1 MRRNLFLSTCAVAA
15 LLAGASATAAVR
27 HYCIAADEVEWD
39 YAPSFP
45 MKPMSVAP
53 FANDHCIF
61 VQGDGDTLVGQ
72 VYRKAVYRQYASND
86 GGCDCGILVDG
97 AGTRAGTDREH
108 LGMLGP

>member
-27 HYCIAADEVEWD
+27 YYCIAADEVEWD
-39 YAPSFP
+39 YVPSFP
-45 MKPMSVAP
+45 MNLMSGAP
-53 FANDHCIF
+53 FTDDQRVF
-61 VQGDGDTLVGQ
+61 VEGDGDTLIGH

-86 GGCDCGILVDG
+86 GGCDCGIFVDG
-97 AGTRAGTDREH
+97 AGTRAGTDREY